1 MIKKIAI
8 KTITSQQSLPGI
20 LLLSNAKELLKTNLT
35 K

>member
-8 KTITSQQSLPGI
+8 KTITSQQILPGI
-20 LLLSNAKELLKTNLT
+20 LFLSNAKELLKTNLT